1 MNPFDLRGPEF
12 LVLYCGL
19 GTLTVIT
26 VWLLRHSSERGAP
39 PGPMLN
45 DYLEIAYLRGGSN
58 EALRVATMNLI
69 NRGLIDVKS
78 DDSLQTV
85 DRKAAARVTRS
96 AERGI
101 LEKFQVRDMAPAI
114 FADRR
119 LKDAAR
125 EDCEPA
131 LVRLG
136 LLPDGGGK
144 TFRTLLLFA
153 AVFVLVAVAGIKI
166 LVALSR
172 GRSNVLFLIAE
183 AVIFCVLAFKVT
195 HPFRTRAGN
204 ALLGDLQTLFAGL
217 QGRAGSLMPGVQTE
231 DFALL
236 AAVFGVAVLPARFSF
251 DRLFP
256 KAQTTSSC
264 GSGCGSDSGSGGS
277 CGGGS
282 CGGGCGGCGS

>member
-12 LVLYCGL
+12 LVVYSVL
-19 GTLTVIT
+19 GAFTVIAA
-26 VWLLRHSSERGAP
+26 WLLRRSSEGGP
-39 PGPMLN
+39 PAGPMLN
-45 DYLEIAYLRGGSN
+45 DYLHIAYLRGGSN

-69 NRGLIDVKS
+69 NRGLIEVKG

-85 DRKAAARVTRS
+85 DRKAAARVSRL

-101 LEKFQVRDMAPAI
+101 LEKFQARENAPAI
-114 FADRR
+114 FSDHR
-119 LKDAAR
+119 LKHAAKQ
-125 EDCEPA
+125 DCEPT

-144 TFRTLLLFA
+144 TLRALLLFMA
-153 AVFVLVAVAGIKI
+153 LFILIAVAAIKI

-172 GRSNVLFLIAE
+172 GRSNIVFLIAE
-183 AVIFCVLAFKVT
+183 AVIFCLLAVKVT

-204 ALLGDLQTLFAGL
+204 AVLADLQTLFAGL
-217 QGRAGSLMPGVQTE
+217 RGRPGSIMPGVQTE
-231 DFALL
+231 DFALW
-236 AAVFGVAVLPARFSF
+236 AAVFGMAALPASFSF

-256 KAQTTSSC
+256 KARTTSSC

-277 CGGGS
+277 CGGGG